1 MIHVEKLK
9 VAVWEADRH
18 THVLCM
24 AQQDWERRSTPT
36 SLEEIER
43 DPEWVRLTDQI
54 LFRFAKLQDAMGQRL
69 NPATLAA
76 LREPCEEWPMQDR
89 LNRLE
94 KLGFIEVELWLEW
107 REIRNRL
114 AHEYPDDGT
123 LRFAN
128 MEAAIKAS
136 KALAENYRQWRT
148 QLVQRNLLEPTLP
161 ACI

>member
-1 MIHVEKLK
+1 MINVEKLK

-18 THVLCM
+18 IQALCR
-24 AQQDWERRSTPT
+24 AQQDWDMLRTPL
-36 SLEEIER
+36 SIEEIEH
-43 DPEWVRLTDQI
+43 DSELVRLTDQI

-69 NPATLAA
+69 IPATLAA
-76 LREPCEEWPMQDR
+76 LREPYEEWSMQDR

-114 AHEYPDDGT
+114 AHEYPDDSA

-128 MEAAIKAS
+128 LEAAIRAS
-136 KALAENYRQWRT
+136 KELAENYRQWHT
-148 QLVQRNLLEPTLP
+148 QLDQRNLL
-161 ACI
+161 